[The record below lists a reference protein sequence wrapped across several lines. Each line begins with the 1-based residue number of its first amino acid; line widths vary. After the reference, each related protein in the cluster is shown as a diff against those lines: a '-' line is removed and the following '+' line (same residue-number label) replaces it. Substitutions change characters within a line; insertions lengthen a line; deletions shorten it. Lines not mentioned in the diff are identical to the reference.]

1 LVSKEKMKM
10 LNKNLDREK
19 RNEFIV
25 EQMNYD
31 YEIETTY
38 ALTQNMINKDIKLNL
53 KNFDYKR
60 FEMTLLNILLK
71 KRKENYNETF
81 FVVNVYSILK
91 EVMKKYI
98 LLNHFDELTE
108 LSFNAK
114 LEYERMVNQ
123 GLDEKNVY
131 KQYLEVLDNYF
142 VFLPLELLS
151 KITMIYIEV
160 TNRIFDKEVE
170 NNGEVKNKV
179 AVTTKNIKDLK
190 QVQFSDT
197 VLFRT
202 EVEILKKLQA
212 MKDRKVKN
220 FVF

>member
-1 LVSKEKMKM
+1 M

-53 KNFDYKR
+53 KNFNYKR

-108 LSFNAK
+108 LSFNAR

-202 EVEILKKLQA
+202 EVEILKKLQT

>member
-1 LVSKEKMKM
+1 M

-25 EQMNYD
+25 EQMNYA

-98 LLNHFDELTE
+98 LPE

-131 KQYLEVLDNYF
+131 KQYLEVLDNSF

-151 KITMIYIEV
+151 TITMIYIEV

-202 EVEILKKLQA
+202 EVEILKKLQT
-212 MKDRKVKN
+212 MKDRKIKN

>member
-1 LVSKEKMKM
+1 M

-108 LSFNAK
+108 LSFNAR

-142 VFLPLELLS
+142 IFLSLELLS

-202 EVEILKKLQA
+202 EVEILKKLQT

>member
-1 LVSKEKMKM
+1 M

-19 RNEFIV
+19 MNEFIV

-38 ALTQNMINKDIKLNL
+38 PLTQNMINKDVKLNL
-53 KNFDYKR
+53 KDFDYKR

-108 LSFNAK
+108 LSFNAR
-114 LEYERMVNQ
+114 LEYEKMVNQ

-170 NNGEVKNKV
+170 NNGEAKNKV

-202 EVEILKKLQA
+202 EVEILKKLQT

>member
-1 LVSKEKMKM
+1 M

-108 LSFNAK
+108 LSFSAR

-202 EVEILKKLQA
+202 EVEILKKLQT

>member
-1 LVSKEKMKM
+1 M

-38 ALTQNMINKDIKLNL
+38 PLTQNMINKDIKLNL

-202 EVEILKKLQA
+202 EVEILKKLQT

>member
-1 LVSKEKMKM
+1 M

-114 LEYERMVNQ
+114 LEYEKMVNQ

-202 EVEILKKLQA
+202 EVEILKKLQT

>member
-1 LVSKEKMKM
+1 M

-19 RNEFIV
+19 MNEFIV

-38 ALTQNMINKDIKLNL
+38 PLTQNMINKDVKLNL
-53 KNFDYKR
+53 KDFDYKR

-108 LSFNAK
+108 LSFSAR

-170 NNGEVKNKV
+170 NNGEIKNKV

-202 EVEILKKLQA
+202 EVEILKKLQT

>member
-1 LVSKEKMKM
+1 M

-108 LSFNAK
+108 LSFNAR
-114 LEYERMVNQ
+114 LEYEKMVNQ

-202 EVEILKKLQA
+202 EVEILKKLQT

>member
-1 LVSKEKMKM
+1 MKM

-108 LSFNAK
+108 LSFNAR
-114 LEYERMVNQ
+114 LEYEKMVNQ

-202 EVEILKKLQA
+202 EVEILKKLQT

>member
-1 LVSKEKMKM
+1 M

-19 RNEFIV
+19 MNEFIV

-38 ALTQNMINKDIKLNL
+38 PLTQNMINKDVKLNL
-53 KNFDYKR
+53 KDFDYKR

-108 LSFNAK
+108 LSFSAR

-202 EVEILKKLQA
+202 EVEILKKLQT

>member
-1 LVSKEKMKM
+1 M

-38 ALTQNMINKDIKLNL
+38 PLTQNMINKDVKLNL
-53 KNFDYKR
+53 KDFDFKR

-108 LSFNAK
+108 LSFSARI
-114 LEYERMVNQ
+114 EYEKMVNQ

-202 EVEILKKLQA
+202 EVEILKKLQT

-220 FVF
+220 FIF

>member
-1 LVSKEKMKM
+1 M

-53 KNFDYKR
+53 KDFDYKR

-151 KITMIYIEV
+151 KITMIYVEV

-202 EVEILKKLQA
+202 EVEILKKLQT

>member
-1 LVSKEKMKM
+1 M

-142 VFLPLELLS
+142 IFLSLELLS

-202 EVEILKKLQA
+202 EVEILKKLQT
-212 MKDRKVKN
+212 MKDRKIKN

>member
-1 LVSKEKMKM
+1 M
-10 LNKNLDREK
+10 LSKNLDREK

-53 KNFDYKR
+53 KDFDYKR

-108 LSFNAK
+108 LSFNAR
-114 LEYERMVNQ
+114 LEYEKMVNQ

-202 EVEILKKLQA
+202 EVEILKKLQT

>member
-1 LVSKEKMKM
+1 M

-38 ALTQNMINKDIKLNL
+38 ALTQNMISKDIKLNL
-53 KNFDYKR
+53 KDFDYKR

-91 EVMKKYI
+91 EVMKKYL

-108 LSFNAK
+108 LSFNAR
-114 LEYERMVNQ
+114 LEYEKMVNQ

-202 EVEILKKLQA
+202 EVEILKKLQT

>member
-1 LVSKEKMKM
+1 M

-38 ALTQNMINKDIKLNL
+38 PLTQNMINKDVKLNL
-53 KNFDYKR
+53 KDFDFKR

-108 LSFNAK
+108 LSFSAR
-114 LEYERMVNQ
+114 LEYEKMVNQ

-202 EVEILKKLQA
+202 EVEILKKLQT

>member
-1 LVSKEKMKM
+1 M

-98 LLNHFDELTE
+98 LLNHFNELTE

-202 EVEILKKLQA
+202 EVEILKKLQT

>member
-1 LVSKEKMKM
+1 MV
-10 LNKNLDREK
+10 NKNLDREK

-38 ALTQNMINKDIKLNL
+38 PLTQNMINKDIKLNL
-53 KNFDYKR
+53 KDFDYKR

-108 LSFNAK
+108 LSFSAR

-202 EVEILKKLQA
+202 EVEILKKLQT

>member
-1 LVSKEKMKM
+1 M

-71 KRKENYNETF
+71 KRQENYNETF

-108 LSFNAK
+108 LSFNAR
-114 LEYERMVNQ
+114 LEYEKMVNQ

-202 EVEILKKLQA
+202 EVEILKKLQT

>member
-1 LVSKEKMKM
+1 M
-10 LNKNLDREK
+10 LSKNLDREK
-19 RNEFIV
+19 MNEFIV

-38 ALTQNMINKDIKLNL
+38 PLTQNMINKDVKLNL
-53 KNFDYKR
+53 KDFDYKR

-98 LLNHFDELTE
+98 LLNHFNELTE
-108 LSFNAK
+108 LSFSAR

-202 EVEILKKLQA
+202 EVEILKKLQT

>member
-1 LVSKEKMKM
+1 M

-53 KNFDYKR
+53 KDFDYKR

-108 LSFNAK
+108 LSFNAR

-142 VFLPLELLS
+142 IFLSLELLS

-202 EVEILKKLQA
+202 EVEILKKLQT

>member
-1 LVSKEKMKM
+1 M

-38 ALTQNMINKDIKLNL
+38 PLTQNMINKDVKLNL
-53 KNFDYKR
+53 KDFDFKR

-108 LSFNAK
+108 LSFSAR

-170 NNGEVKNKV
+170 NNGEIKNKV

-202 EVEILKKLQA
+202 EVEILKKLQT
-212 MKDRKVKN
+212 MKDRKIKN

>member
-1 LVSKEKMKM
+1 M

-38 ALTQNMINKDIKLNL
+38 TLTQNMINKDIKLNL

-202 EVEILKKLQA
+202 EVEILKKLQT

>member
-1 LVSKEKMKM
+1 MV
-10 LNKNLDREK
+10 NKNLDREK

-38 ALTQNMINKDIKLNL
+38 PLTQNMINKDIKLNL
-53 KNFDYKR
+53 KDFDYKR

-108 LSFNAK
+108 LSFSAR

-170 NNGEVKNKV
+170 NSGEVKNKV

-202 EVEILKKLQA
+202 EVEILKKLQT

>member
-1 LVSKEKMKM
+1 M

-38 ALTQNMINKDIKLNL
+38 ALTQNMISKDIKLNL
-53 KNFDYKR
+53 KDFDYKR

-108 LSFNAK
+108 LSFNAR
-114 LEYERMVNQ
+114 LEYEKMVNQ

-202 EVEILKKLQA
+202 EVEILKKLQT

>member
-1 LVSKEKMKM
+1 M

-202 EVEILKKLQA
+202 EVEILKKLQT
-212 MKDRKVKN
+212 MKDRKIKN

>member
-1 LVSKEKMKM
+1 M

-53 KNFDYKR
+53 KDFDYKR

-108 LSFNAK
+108 LSFNAR
-114 LEYERMVNQ
+114 LEYEKMVNQ

-202 EVEILKKLQA
+202 EVEILKKLQT

>member
-202 EVEILKKLQA
+202 EVEILKKLQT

>member
-1 LVSKEKMKM
+1 M

-114 LEYERMVNQ
+114 LEYEKMVNQ

-160 TNRIFDKEVE
+160 TNRIFDKEV
-170 NNGEVKNKV
+170 
-179 AVTTKNIKDLK
+179 TTKNIKDLK

-202 EVEILKKLQA
+202 EVEILKKLQT

>member
-1 LVSKEKMKM
+1 M

-19 RNEFIV
+19 MNEFIV

-38 ALTQNMINKDIKLNL
+38 PLTQNMINKDVKLNL
-53 KNFDYKR
+53 KDFDYKR

-108 LSFNAK
+108 LSFNAR
-114 LEYERMVNQ
+114 LEYEKMVNQ

-170 NNGEVKNKV
+170 NNGEAKNKV

-202 EVEILKKLQA
+202 EVEILKKLQT

-220 FVF
+220 FIF

>member
-1 LVSKEKMKM
+1 M
-10 LNKNLDREK
+10 LNKNLDKKK
-19 RNEFIV
+19 RNEFII

-38 ALTQNMINKDIKLNL
+38 PLTQNMINKDVKLNL

-108 LSFNAK
+108 LSFSAR

-202 EVEILKKLQA
+202 EVEILKKLQT

>member
-1 LVSKEKMKM
+1 M

-170 NNGEVKNKV
+170 NNAEVKNKV

-202 EVEILKKLQA
+202 EVEILKKLQT
-212 MKDRKVKN
+212 MKDRKIKN
-220 FVF
+220 FIF

>member
-1 LVSKEKMKM
+1 M

-38 ALTQNMINKDIKLNL
+38 TLTQNMINKDIKLNL

-202 EVEILKKLQA
+202 EVEILKKLQT
-212 MKDRKVKN
+212 MKDRKIKN

>member
-1 LVSKEKMKM
+1 M

-142 VFLPLELLS
+142 IFLSLELLS

-202 EVEILKKLQA
+202 EVEILKKLQT

>member
-1 LVSKEKMKM
+1 M

-53 KNFDYKR
+53 KDFDYKR

-202 EVEILKKLQA
+202 EVEILKKLQT

>member
-1 LVSKEKMKM
+1 M

-202 EVEILKKLQA
+202 EVEILKKLQT
-212 MKDRKVKN
+212 MKDGKIKN